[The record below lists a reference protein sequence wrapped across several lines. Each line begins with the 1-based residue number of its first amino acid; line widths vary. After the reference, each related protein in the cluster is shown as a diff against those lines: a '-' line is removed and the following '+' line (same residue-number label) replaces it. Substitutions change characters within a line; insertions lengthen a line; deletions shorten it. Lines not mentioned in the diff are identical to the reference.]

1 MKGFCGLSSIILS
14 STSPAGAL
22 SCGQKPA
29 MEIYDIIAN
38 ATSLEPKS
46 VAQAARLTA
55 QQILASYDVI
65 VEARI
70 TRGRCASSGSAALIN
85 FEDVKWLKVPTGTTP
100 SKASAIAY
108 WETWPECRN
117 DDVEKNLFPDK
128 NVRLF
133 AGRFPVSPSEPDRS
147 FENADFYVP
156 LCEFQLFG
164 DLDSL
169 ADQVKARRR
178 GENGP
183 QVTANYETLKKELET
198 QIDRLRPQQAPL
210 VKP

>member
-14 STSPAGAL
+14 LTSPAAAL

-46 VAQAARLTA
+46 VAQAAQITA
-55 QQILASYDVI
+55 RQILNSYDVI

-70 TRGRCASSGSAALIN
+70 TGVKCTASGRAALIN
-85 FEDVKWLKVPTGTTP
+85 LADVKWLKVPPGIP
-100 SKASAIAY
+100 SAKASATAY
-108 WETWPECRN
+108 WDTWPDCREG
-117 DDVEKNLFPDK
+117 DVDKNLAHNK
-128 NVRLF
+128 TVRLF
-133 AGRFPVSPSEPDRS
+133 AGRFPFSPSDPDRS

-156 LCEFQLFG
+156 LCEYQLFG
-164 DLDSL
+164 DLDLL
-169 ADQVKARRR
+169 ADRVKQR
-178 GENGP
+178 GRGGNGP
-183 QVTANYETLKKELET
+183 QITANYETLKKELEA
-198 QIDRLRPQQAPL
+198 QIDRLRLLQAPF